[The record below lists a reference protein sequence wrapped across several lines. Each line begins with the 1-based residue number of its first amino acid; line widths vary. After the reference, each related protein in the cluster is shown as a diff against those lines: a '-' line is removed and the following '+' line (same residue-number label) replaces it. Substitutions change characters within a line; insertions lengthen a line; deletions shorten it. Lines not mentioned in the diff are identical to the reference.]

1 MLRTFRKSIIPQY
14 PDYEY
19 HVILSYDSDVFE
31 FSRKPLV
38 DWDSVVKELKQ
49 SGAANV
55 EQVKAVRSIEDW
67 FLYDTEGLRKFLHLP
82 GRFQMKGY
90 SGQKGLEELF
100 RKAKRTYIKGSA
112 CRGLVEALDMSVII
126 GRIRTEIQ
134 KLEKELI

>member
-1 MLRTFRKSIIPQY
+1 MNTMS
-14 PDYEY
+14 
-19 HVILSYDSDVFE
+19 
-31 FSRKPLV
+31 FSVMTRMFSSSAGSPGRPGHCP
-38 DWDSVVKELKQ
+38 EGLKQ

-82 GRFQMKGY
+82 GRFQMTGY

-126 GRIRTEIQ
+126 GRIRSEIQ

>member
-1 MLRTFRKSIIPQY
+1 M
-14 PDYEY
+14 
-19 HVILSYDSDVFE
+19 
-31 FSRKPLV
+31 
-38 DWDSVVKELKQ
+38 
-49 SGAANV
+49 

-112 CRGLVEALDMSVII
+112 CDELIKALDMSVII
-126 GRIRTEIQ
+126 SHIGTEI
-134 KLEKELI
+134 KEIEDEFKPEDHPECSDPQTEAPQTADSHK